1 MGEGWRIKQT
11 HKQIVT
17 ATNYSKCHEGKGA
30 MRTSRLGLT
39 AVAGAGSARAG
50 KTALRSAFPS
60 ARAGRFFPAAL
71 PCTHFR
77 QACKS
82 VPSPQCASNP
92 NTSDRRG
99 GGEFTYLIYLLIH
112 FERKY
117 TWYRNNSL
125 TLDM

>member
-1 MGEGWRIKQT
+1 MQLEMGEGWRIKQT

-39 AVAGAGSARAG
+39 AVAGAGRSARAG
-50 KTALRSAFPS
+50 KAALRSTFPS
-60 ARAGRFFPAAL
+60 ATAGRFFPVAL
-71 PCTHFR
+71 PRTHFC

-92 NTSDRRG
+92 NASDCKG
-99 GGEFTYLIYLLIH
+99 GGEFTYLIYSFISKGDT
-112 FERKY
+112 RG
-117 TWYRNNSL
+117 TGIIV
-125 TLDM
+125 